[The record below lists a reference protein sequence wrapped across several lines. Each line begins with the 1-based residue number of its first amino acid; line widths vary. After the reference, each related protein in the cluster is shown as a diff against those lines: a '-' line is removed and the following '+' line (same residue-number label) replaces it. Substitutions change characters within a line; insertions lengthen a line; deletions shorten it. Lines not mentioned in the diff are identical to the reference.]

1 MAFNCRDC
9 PRSFNT
15 ISALSSHCRAKAHA
29 FHACIDCDRVFVNS
43 VALAQHLAASPAH
56 TDSDP
61 SSDESDDGSDASDDE
76 EPYCRGCDRWFID
89 LDSLYQHLSASLKHN
104 WCFIC
109 SRDFNSETALD
120 QHNLSKLAHA
130 DRSFRCPFCS
140 KMFKAPSAIAHHIE
154 SGCHKINRHQV
165 TAAVKKLK
173 IVPDICITRLL
184 PSSGPPTISTYIA
197 TEQSFNGTS
206 YECFLCH
213 KGFRLLTSLNAHLAS
228 PAHDAD
234 EFRCPK
240 CNKDFTVISALV
252 QHIESEVCGL
262 AKMQEVQGTF
272 NDLTANFSRLLRV

>member
-1 MAFNCRDC
+1 MTFDCRDC
-9 PRSFNT
+9 PRAFAAIT
-15 ISALSSHCRAKAHA
+15 ALSSHCRAKAHD
-29 FHACIDCDRVFVNS
+29 FHGCIDCDRVFVS
-43 VALAQHLAASPAH
+43 SAALAQHLDASPAH
-56 TDSDP
+56 ADSD
-61 SSDESDDGSDASDDE
+61 SSSDDGSDASDDE
-76 EPYCRGCDRWFID
+76 EPYCRGCGRWFID
-89 LDSLYQHLSASLKHN
+89 LDTLYQHLFASLKHN

-109 SRDFNSETALD
+109 SRDFSSETALA
-120 QHNLSKLAHA
+120 QHNSSKLAHA
-130 DRSFRCPFCS
+130 NRSFKCPFCANT
-140 KMFKAPSAIAHHIE
+140 FKAPSAIAQHIE
-154 SGCHKINRHQV
+154 SGCHKITRHQV

-173 IVPDICITRLL
+173 IVPDICISRLL

-240 CNKDFTVISALV
+240 CQRNFTVISALV

-262 AKMQEVQGTF
+262 ANMQKVQGNF
-272 NDLTANFSRLLRV
+272 NDLTANFSRLLRA